1 MSAEN
6 PTSQRPGRRAGAT
19 EADLR
24 NATPQDAMN
33 RSARVGFFVLLGF
46 LSVVTALFLLTDPA
60 TFRGRYFLT
69 TTLDDVG
76 GLRKG
81 DPVQMRGVNIGR
93 THRFEMQGD
102 VVTVTLEIEGE
113 WRIPVDSR
121 SQLIEL
127 GVLGGKI
134 VDIIPGT
141 SAETIPSGGN
151 LVGTHNEGLLAVAEA
166 MGERADVILGRV
178 EDMLSEPTVE
188 AVQESAQELRSF
200 LGQVSDLTR
209 TQGEEVARLT
219 ASLNRAAAGLEDATG
234 AGPDIARAAARAD
247 SMLAQLNQTSAR
259 LDGVAETLG
268 AILDG
273 IEAGEGTL
281 GRLATDDS
289 LYVNLNATLE
299 SVRLL
304 ATDLREH
311 PGRYLNV
318 SIF

>member
-1 MSAEN
+1 MSAET
-6 PTSQRPGRRAGAT
+6 PSSQTPGRRAGASD
-19 EADLR
+19 ADLR
-24 NATPQDAMN
+24 NATPRDAQN
-33 RSARVGFFVLLGF
+33 RSARVGVFVLVGF

-69 TTLDDVG
+69 TTLDNVG

-93 THRFEMQGD
+93 THRFEMRGE

-113 WRIPVDSR
+113 WQIPIDSR

-134 VDIIPGT
+134 VDIVPGVSSETFASDGNIVGT
-141 SAETIPSGGN
+141 SSAG
-151 LVGTHNEGLLAVAEA
+151 LMGTAEA
-166 MGERADVILGRV
+166 IGERADVILGRV

-200 LGQVSDLTR
+200 LAQVSELTR
-209 TQGEEVARLT
+209 SQSDEVARLT
-219 ASLNRAAAGLEDATG
+219 ASLNRAAVGLEEATG

-247 SMLAQLNQTSAR
+247 STLAQLNQTSAR

-281 GRLATDDS
+281 GQLAKDDS
-289 LYVNLNATLE
+289 LYNSLNAAME